1 MKLISCL
8 VVCVL
13 VMVCIDANAQITF
26 KTEYIGS
33 SPLLDNDG
41 NRIGDS
47 KGSALIYKGGINMP
61 LSTKVDERKRP
72 TIWGIGASASYTSFN
87 NEKMPKDLV
96 LSEMLGIQT
105 VLYHI
110 RPLNDKWYMMAN
122 IGLGMYTPNTK
133 LSKIEYRNFLGNI
146 GVIFIRKMKPN
157 LEIGF
162 GAAMNNTFGY
172 PMLFPALYFNWMY
185 EGCLIFSLSMMDGG
199 EMSVKYNINKQL
211 SLSFVAEMS
220 GQGVMLKENN
230 REMMFSHQY
239 IVMGFR
245 PEFRV
250 SKYISIPLTVG
261 ASMMRSAGFDERS
274 LKGIFSNTGTD
285 SGFKDSFYISGGIKI
300 GF

>member
-61 LSTKVDERKRP
+61 LSTKVNERKRP
-72 TIWGIGASASYTSFN
+72 TIWGIGASASYISFN

-110 RPLNDKWYMMAN
+110 RPLNDTWYMMAN
-122 IGLGMYTPNTK
+122 IGLGMYTPNKK

-199 EMSVKYNINKQL
+199 EMSVKYDINKQL
-211 SLSFVAEMS
+211 SLSLVAEMS

>member
-8 VVCVL
+8 VICVL
-13 VMVCIDANAQITF
+13 VRVCTDANAQITF

-41 NRIGDS
+41 NRIGEGKES
-47 KGSALIYKGGINMP
+47 VLVYKGGINLP

-72 TIWGIGASASYTSFN
+72 TVWGVGAAASYTSFKN
-87 NEKMPKDLV
+87 KKMSENLV
-96 LSEMLGIQT
+96 LSEMLGIQA

-110 RPLNDKWYMMAN
+110 RPLSEKWYMMAN
-122 IGLGMYTPNTK
+122 IGLEIYTPNTK
-133 LSKIEYRNFLGNI
+133 LSKIRYRNFLGNV
-146 GVIFIRKMKPN
+146 GVIFIRKMKTN

-162 GAAMNNTFGY
+162 GAAINNTFGY

-185 EGCLIFSLSMMDGG
+185 EGYFIFSLSLMDGG

-211 SLSFVAEMS
+211 SLSLVAEMS
-220 GQGVMLKENN
+220 GQGVMLKDNN

-239 IVMGFR
+239 IVTGFR

-250 SKYISIPLTVG
+250 NKYISIPLTVG

-285 SGFKDSFYISGGIKI
+285 SDIKDSFYISGGIKI

>member
-8 VVCVL
+8 VVCIL

-87 NEKMPKDLV
+87 NEKMPKDLI

-211 SLSFVAEMS
+211 SLSLVAEMS

-250 SKYISIPLTVG
+250 SKYISITLTVG

>member
-13 VMVCIDANAQITF
+13 VMVYIDANAQITF

-87 NEKMPKDLV
+87 NEKMPKDLI

-211 SLSFVAEMS
+211 SLSLVAEMS